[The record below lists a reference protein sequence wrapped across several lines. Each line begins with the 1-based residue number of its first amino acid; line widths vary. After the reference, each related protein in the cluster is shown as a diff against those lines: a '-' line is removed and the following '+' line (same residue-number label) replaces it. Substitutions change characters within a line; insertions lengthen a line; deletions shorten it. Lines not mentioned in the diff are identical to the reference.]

1 MIPQNLIINAAY
13 DVGFDLVGVVRAEA
27 MTAEHDRFC
36 RWIAAGHHSTLT
48 YLERNIDKRFDAR
61 LLVEGARSIVVC
73 GVSYRSPL
81 GDGYAEGW
89 RTKVASYA
97 LARDYHITIK
107 EMLAALATR
116 LKEYAPDM
124 TFRAFTDSAPLAEKS
139 LAVRAGLGWIGRN
152 SLLVNPDLGSMLHLG
167 ELVISEDVD
176 AYSMP
181 MTAVGC
187 GECRRCIAACPNG
200 AISEDRSINT
210 HRCISCRTI
219 EREAT
224 TTRDSV
230 GEALVGSATRE
241 SGEGAGTCGAT
252 RESGGDAGI
261 CGATRESGVGVGI
274 CSATHESGE
283 GVGIC
288 GAARESGVGVGI
300 CGATRESGVGAGIC
314 GATCESGGD
323 ACEMGAEPIKLDGWI
338 YGCDACQSVCPYNRR
353 APMHRNKNFDPLFDP
368 TTLDA
373 AQWLAMS
380 EAEFR
385 AMAGSTTMPRAG
397 LARIQRN
404 ISREE

>member
-1 MIPQNLIINAAY
+1 MIPQNLIINAARE
-13 DVGFDLVGVVRAEA
+13 VGFDLVGVVRAEA
-27 MTAEHDRFC
+27 MTTEHDRFC
-36 RWIAAGHHSTLT
+36 RWLAAGHHSTLT

-107 EMLAALATR
+107 EMLAALAAR

-219 EREAT
+219 EREASI
-224 TTRDSV
+224 TRDGG

-241 SGEGAGTCGAT
+241 SG
-252 RESGGDAGI
+252 GGAGI
-261 CGATRESGVGVGI
+261 CGATRESG
-274 CSATHESGE
+274 
-283 GVGIC
+283 
-288 GAARESGVGVGI
+288 
-300 CGATRESGVGAGIC
+300 
-314 GATCESGGD
+314 GG
-323 ACEMGAEPIKLDGWI
+323 ACETEGEPIRLDGWI

-353 APMHRNKNFDPLFDP
+353 APMHRNSSFDPLFDP

-385 AMAGSTTMPRAG
+385 AMAGTTTMPRAG

-404 ISREE
+404 ISRED

>member
-13 DVGFDLVGVVRAEA
+13 EVGFDLVGIVRAEA

-36 RWIAAGHHSTLT
+36 RWLAAGHHSTLT

-107 EMLAALATR
+107 EMLAALAAR

-167 ELVISEDVD
+167 ELVINEDVD

-219 EREAT
+219 EREAS

-230 GEALVGSATRE
+230 GEALVGSAARESGEGAGTCGAARESGVGAGTCGATRE

-252 RESGGDAGI
+252 RESGVGAGI
-261 CGATRESGVGVGI
+261 CGATRESEVG
-274 CSATHESGE
+274 A
-283 GVGIC
+283 
-288 GAARESGVGVGI
+288 GI
-300 CGATRESGVGAGIC
+300 CGATRESEVG
-314 GATCESGGD
+314 

-404 ISREE
+404 ISRED

>member
-1 MIPQNLIINAAY
+1 MIPQNLIINAAHE
-13 DVGFDLVGVVRAEA
+13 VGFDLVGVVRAEA
-27 MTAEHDRFC
+27 MTTEHDRFC
-36 RWIAAGHHSTLT
+36 RWLAAGHHSTLT

-107 EMLAALATR
+107 EMLAALAAR

-176 AYSMP
+176 AYSVP

-219 EREAT
+219 EREAS

-230 GEALVGSATRE
+230 GEALVGSAT
-241 SGEGAGTCGAT
+241 
-252 RESGGDAGI
+252 
-261 CGATRESGVGVGI
+261 
-274 CSATHESGE
+274 H
-283 GVGIC
+283 
-288 GAARESGVGVGI
+288 ESGVGVGI
-300 CGATRESGVGAGIC
+300 CGATRESGVGVGIC
-314 GATCESGGD
+314 GATHESGGGVGICGTTRESGGGVGICGTTRESGVG
-323 ACEMGAEPIKLDGWI
+323 ACETEGEPIKLDGWI

>member
-1 MIPQNLIINAAY
+1 MIPQNLIINAARE
-13 DVGFDLVGVVRAEA
+13 VGFDLVGIVRAEA
-27 MTAEHDRFC
+27 MTTEHDRFC
-36 RWIAAGHHSTLT
+36 RWLAVGHHSTLT

-81 GDGYAEGW
+81 GDGYADGW

-107 EMLAALATR
+107 EMLAALAAR

-181 MTAVGC
+181 MTVAGC

-200 AISEDRSINT
+200 AILEDRSINT

-219 EREAT
+219 EREAS
-224 TTRDSV
+224 TTRDSG

-241 SGEGAGTCGAT
+241 SVGGAGICGAT
-252 RESGGDAGI
+252 RESVEGVGI

-274 CSATHESGE
+274 CGTTH
-283 GVGIC
+283 
-288 GAARESGVGVGI
+288 
-300 CGATRESGVGAGIC
+300 ESGVGA
-314 GATCESGGD
+314 CETEG
-323 ACEMGAEPIKLDGWI
+323 EPIKLDGWI

>member
-1 MIPQNLIINAAY
+1 MIPQNLIINAARE
-13 DVGFDLVGVVRAEA
+13 VGFDLVGIVRTEA
-27 MTAEHDRFC
+27 MTTDHDRFC
-36 RWIAAGHHSTLT
+36 RWLAAGHHSTLT

-107 EMLAALATR
+107 EMLAALAAR

-181 MTAVGC
+181 MTAAGC

-219 EREAT
+219 EREAS

-230 GEALVGSATRE
+230 GEALVGSATH
-241 SGEGAGTCGAT
+241 
-252 RESGGDAGI
+252 ESGGGAGICGTTHESVGGAGI
-261 CGATRESGVGVGI
+261 CGAT
-274 CSATHESGE
+274 H
-283 GVGIC
+283 
-288 GAARESGVGVGI
+288 ESGVGVGI
-300 CGATRESGVGAGIC
+300 CGTTRESGVGA
-314 GATCESGGD
+314 CEAEG
-323 ACEMGAEPIKLDGWI
+323 EPIQLDGWI

-380 EAEFR
+380 EADFR
-385 AMAGSTTMPRAG
+385 AMAGATTMPRAG
-397 LARIQRN
+397 LSRIQRN

>member
-13 DVGFDLVGVVRAEA
+13 EVGFDLVGIVRAEA

-36 RWIAAGHHSTLT
+36 RWLAAGHHSTLT

-107 EMLAALATR
+107 EMLAALAAR

-176 AYSMP
+176 AFSTP
-181 MTAVGC
+181 MTVVGC

-219 EREAT
+219 ERETT

-230 GEALVGSATRE
+230 GEALVGSTARESGVGAGICGATRE
-241 SGEGAGTCGAT
+241 SVGGAGICGAARKSGGDAGTCGAT

-261 CGATRESGVGVGI
+261 CGAT
-274 CSATHESGE
+274 HESGE
-283 GVGIC
+283 
-288 GAARESGVGVGI
+288 
-300 CGATRESGVGAGIC
+300 
-314 GATCESGGD
+314 D

>member
-1 MIPQNLIINAAY
+1 MIPQNLIINAARE
-13 DVGFDLVGVVRAEA
+13 VGFDLVGVVRAEA
-27 MTAEHDRFC
+27 MTTEHDRFC
-36 RWIAAGHHSTLT
+36 RWLAAGHHSTLT

-107 EMLAALATR
+107 EMLAALAVR

-167 ELVISEDVD
+167 ELVVSEDVD

-219 EREAT
+219 EREAS

-230 GEALVGSATRE
+230 GEALVGSATHE
-241 SGEGAGTCGAT
+241 SGGGAGICGTTHESGGGAGICGTT
-252 RESGGDAGI
+252 RESGGGAGI
-261 CGATRESGVGVGI
+261 CS
-274 CSATHESGE
+274 
-283 GVGIC
+283 
-288 GAARESGVGVGI
+288 
-300 CGATRESGVGAGIC
+300 ATRESGVGAGIC
-314 GATCESGGD
+314 GTTRESGVG
-323 ACEMGAEPIKLDGWI
+323 ACETEGESVKLDGWI

>member
-1 MIPQNLIINAAY
+1 MIPQNLIINDARE
-13 DVGFDLVGVVRAEA
+13 VGFDLVGVVRAEA
-27 MTAEHDRFC
+27 MTTEHDRFC
-36 RWIAAGHHSTLT
+36 RWLAAGHHSTLT

-107 EMLAALATR
+107 EMLAALAAR

-187 GECRRCIAACPNG
+187 GECRRCIASCPNG

-210 HRCISCRTI
+210 LRCISCRTI
-219 EREAT
+219 EREAS
-224 TTRDSV
+224 TTRDCV
-230 GEALVGSATRE
+230 GEALVGSATHE
-241 SGEGAGTCGAT
+241 SGVGVGICGAT
-252 RESGGDAGI
+252 HESGVGAGICGATCESGGDAGI
-261 CGATRESGVGVGI
+261 CGATR
-274 CSATHESGE
+274 
-283 GVGIC
+283 
-288 GAARESGVGVGI
+288 
-300 CGATRESGVGAGIC
+300 
-314 GATCESGGD
+314 ESGGD

>member
-1 MIPQNLIINAAY
+1 MIPQNLIINAARE
-13 DVGFDLVGVVRAEA
+13 VGFDLVGIVRAEA
-27 MTAEHDRFC
+27 MTTEYDRFC
-36 RWIAAGHHSTLT
+36 RWLAAGHHSTLT

-107 EMLAALATR
+107 EMLAALAAR

-219 EREAT
+219 EREAS

-241 SGEGAGTCGAT
+241 SG
-252 RESGGDAGI
+252 
-261 CGATRESGVGVGI
+261 
-274 CSATHESGE
+274 
-283 GVGIC
+283 
-288 GAARESGVGVGI
+288 VGVGI
-300 CGATRESGVGAGIC
+300 CGTTHESGV
-314 GATCESGGD
+314 D
-323 ACEMGAEPIKLDGWI
+323 ACETEGEPIKLDGWI

>member
-1 MIPQNLIINAAY
+1 MIPQNLIINAAHE
-13 DVGFDLVGVVRAEA
+13 VGFDLVGVVRAEA
-27 MTAEHDRFC
+27 MTTEHDRFC
-36 RWIAAGHHSTLT
+36 RWLAAGHHSTLT

-89 RTKVASYA
+89 STKVASYA

-107 EMLAALATR
+107 EMLAALAAR

-219 EREAT
+219 EREAS

-230 GEALVGSATRE
+230 GEALVGSATHE
-241 SGEGAGTCGAT
+241 SGVG
-252 RESGGDAGI
+252 AGI
-261 CGATRESGVGVGI
+261 CGATRESGVG
-274 CSATHESGE
+274 
-283 GVGIC
+283 
-288 GAARESGVGVGI
+288 
-300 CGATRESGVGAGIC
+300 
-314 GATCESGGD
+314 
-323 ACEMGAEPIKLDGWI
+323 ACETEGEPIKLDGWI

-353 APMHRNKNFDPLFDP
+353 APMHSNKNFDPLFDP
-368 TTLDA
+368 ATLDA

>member
-1 MIPQNLIINAAY
+1 MIPQNLIINAAHE
-13 DVGFDLVGVVRAEA
+13 VGFDLVGVVRAEA
-27 MTAEHDRFC
+27 ITTEHDRFC
-36 RWIAAGHHSTLT
+36 RWLAAGHHSTLT

-81 GDGYAEGW
+81 GDGYADGW

-107 EMLAALATR
+107 EMLAALAVR

-181 MTAVGC
+181 MTVAGC

-219 EREAT
+219 EREAS

-230 GEALVGSATRE
+230 GEALVGS
-241 SGEGAGTCGAT
+241 
-252 RESGGDAGI
+252 D
-261 CGATRESGVGVGI
+261 
-274 CSATHESGE
+274 TH
-283 GVGIC
+283 
-288 GAARESGVGVGI
+288 
-300 CGATRESGVGAGIC
+300 ESGVGA
-314 GATCESGGD
+314 CETEG
-323 ACEMGAEPIKLDGWI
+323 EPIKLDGWI

-385 AMAGSTTMPRAG
+385 ALAGSTTMPRAG

>member
-1 MIPQNLIINAAY
+1 MIPQNLIINAAHE
-13 DVGFDLVGVVRAEA
+13 VGFDLVGVVRAEA

-36 RWIAAGHHSTLT
+36 RWLAAGHHSTLT

-107 EMLAALATR
+107 EMLAALAAR

-176 AYSMP
+176 AFSTP
-181 MTAVGC
+181 MTVVGC

-219 EREAT
+219 EREASI
-224 TTRDSV
+224 TRDGG

-241 SGEGAGTCGAT
+241 SGV
-252 RESGGDAGI
+252 DAGI
-261 CGATRESGVGVGI
+261 CGATRESG
-274 CSATHESGE
+274 
-283 GVGIC
+283 
-288 GAARESGVGVGI
+288 
-300 CGATRESGVGAGIC
+300 
-314 GATCESGGD
+314 GG
-323 ACEMGAEPIKLDGWI
+323 ACETEGEPIRLDGWI

-353 APMHRNKNFDPLFDP
+353 APMHRNSSFDPLFDP

-380 EAEFR
+380 EADFR
-385 AMAGSTTMPRAG
+385 AMAGTTTMPRAG

-404 ISREE
+404 ISREA

>member
-1 MIPQNLIINAAY
+1 MIPQNLIINAAHE
-13 DVGFDLVGVVRAEA
+13 VGFDLVGVVRAEA
-27 MTAEHDRFC
+27 MTTEHDRFC
-36 RWIAAGHHSTLT
+36 RWLAAGHHSTLT

-107 EMLAALATR
+107 EMLAALAAR

-176 AYSMP
+176 AFSTP
-181 MTAVGC
+181 MTVVGC

-219 EREAT
+219 EREASI
-224 TTRDSV
+224 TRDGG

-241 SGEGAGTCGAT
+241 SGVDAGICSAT
-252 RESGGDAGI
+252 RESGGGAGI
-261 CGATRESGVGVGI
+261 CGATRESGGG
-274 CSATHESGE
+274 A
-283 GVGIC
+283 GIC
-288 GAARESGVGVGI
+288 GAARESG
-300 CGATRESGVGAGIC
+300 EGAGIC
-314 GATCESGGD
+314 GAAHESGGG
-323 ACEMGAEPIKLDGWI
+323 ACETEGEPIRLDGWI

-353 APMHRNKNFDPLFDP
+353 APMHRNSSFDPLFDP

-380 EAEFR
+380 EADFR
-385 AMAGSTTMPRAG
+385 AMAGTTTMPRAG

-404 ISREE
+404 ISREA

>member
-1 MIPQNLIINAAY
+1 MIPQNLIINAARE
-13 DVGFDLVGVVRAEA
+13 VGFDLVGVVRAEA
-27 MTAEHDRFC
+27 MTTEHDRFC
-36 RWIAAGHHSTLT
+36 RWLAAGHHSTLT

-107 EMLAALATR
+107 EMLAALAAR

-219 EREAT
+219 EREAS

-241 SGEGAGTCGAT
+241 SV
-252 RESGGDAGI
+252 GGAGI
-261 CGATRESGVGVGI
+261 CGAARESGVGAGICGTTRESGV
-274 CSATHESGE
+274 

-288 GAARESGVGVGI
+288 GAARESGVGAGI
-300 CGATRESGVGAGIC
+300 CGTTHESGVGA
-314 GATCESGGD
+314 CETEG
-323 ACEMGAEPIKLDGWI
+323 EPIKLDGWI

-373 AQWLAMS
+373 ARWLAMS